1 MGIGWPS
8 ILNLP
13 NTRQTQTMR
22 SLIIVAL
29 IAFMAM
35 AAEAFTPSGPAVGV
49 NRLAAAVKPQQF
61 RSAVQ
66 PTQMHVEL
74 IEPLT
79 TTLTLAGEGL
89 GIQNARGLEV
99 TTAAFLANI
108 LGVGIPTAFLVTLYA
123 ISEAKGEGKTFRD

>member
-1 MGIGWPS
+1 
-8 ILNLP
+8 
-13 NTRQTQTMR
+13 
-22 SLIIVAL
+22 
-29 IAFMAM
+29 
-35 AAEAFTPSGPAVGV
+35 
-49 NRLAAAVKPQQF
+49 
-61 RSAVQ
+61 
-66 PTQMHVEL
+66 MHVEL

-123 ISEAKGEGKTFRD
+123 SPRQRARAKRSATKHP